1 MTLKRHEKDCPEK
14 PIIRPSHMN
23 NVTNRVAAM
32 MKKAEKEELK
42 PKVRMGNSELKN
54 AFDFT

>member
-1 MTLKRHEKDCPEK
+1 
-14 PIIRPSHMN
+14 MN